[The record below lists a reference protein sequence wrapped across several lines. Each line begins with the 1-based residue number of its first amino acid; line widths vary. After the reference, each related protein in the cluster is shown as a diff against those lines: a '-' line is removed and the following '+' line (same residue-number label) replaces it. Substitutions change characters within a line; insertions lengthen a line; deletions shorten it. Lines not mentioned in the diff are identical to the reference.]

1 MFDLM
6 FDLTPQI
13 SKNDP
18 KCLNVNKDLYF
29 EG

>member
-6 FDLTPQI
+6 IDLTPQI

-18 KCLNVNKDLYF
+18 KWLNVNKDLYF